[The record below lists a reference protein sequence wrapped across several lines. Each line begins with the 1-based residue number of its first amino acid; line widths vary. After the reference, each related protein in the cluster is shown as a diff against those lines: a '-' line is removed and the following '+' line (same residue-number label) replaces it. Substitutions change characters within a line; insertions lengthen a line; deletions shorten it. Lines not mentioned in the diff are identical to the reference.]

1 MGDVT
6 GDMTDEKSDENRADR
21 TRWAALYVL
30 CTGMLMLGIAAVG
43 CATLLRSV
51 DVQGDEPVELAEA
64 A

>member
-21 TRWAALYVL
+21 AWWAALYVL
-30 CTGMLMLGIAAVG
+30 CTGRLMLGIAAVG